1 MPNLE
6 DLDINHRLNENSNI
20 NIWEGAKK
28 EDVVYSKENEKKIT
42 YSGFKNLPKLKT
54 LAITNLNAECI
65 DKKNKY
71 KNQQAKINFDGI
83 GKIKTLNQVHLGG
96 YDYKDLSKCI
106 DLKNVE
112 KINFHSFFDKD
123 SKPLFL

>member
-1 MPNLE
+1 MKTVILIFGKGLKK
-6 DLDINHRLNENSNI
+6 DVDI
-20 NIWEGAKK
+20 
-28 EDVVYSKENEKKIT
+28 KENIKKIT
-42 YSGFKNLPKLKT
+42 YSGFKNLPKLEKFS
-54 LAITNLNAECI
+54 LFNLNAECI

-106 DLKNVE
+106 ELKNVE
-112 KINFHSFFDKD
+112 KINFHSFDADPRKVDHKSF
-123 SKPLFL
+123 SFLKI